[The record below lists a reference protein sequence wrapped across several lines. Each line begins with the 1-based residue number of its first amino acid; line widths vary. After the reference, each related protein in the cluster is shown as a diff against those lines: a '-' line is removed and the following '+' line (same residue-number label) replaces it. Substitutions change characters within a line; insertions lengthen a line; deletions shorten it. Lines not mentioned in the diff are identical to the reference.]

1 MGKYRITQEKLRPY
15 VWRRHKPHLSGKFV
29 VQRLSRRQKKG
40 NMDYIQRW
48 SGRLEFC
55 IGKTSVTADLICP
68 KFAELSWLTMP
79 GVPGIYFH
87 SLFGSRNYPEGV
99 ETSGIKR
106 RINREKFDFDSFMSE
121 MEKSGSHRKK
131 VYERYKKLL
140 KLRKKLPQLNPYS
153 DFSFPFISDTVFAIR
168 RKNLLAL
175 FNFSGKTQKTEI
187 KDIQT
192 DLLTG
197 QKYKN
202 NLLPWQCV
210 WLVRWIFL
218 ISTKKKRI
226 FFKIRFKKIIRHRAT
241 LPQSNVQYHR
251 RWGP

>member
-1 MGKYRITQEKLRPY
+1 M
-15 VWRRHKPHLSGKFV
+15 S
-29 VQRLSRRQKKG
+29 
-40 NMDYIQRW
+40 
-48 SGRLEFC
+48 
-55 IGKTSVTADLICP
+55 
-68 KFAELSWLTMP
+68 

-87 SLFGSRNYPEGV
+87 SLFGSRNYPKGV
-99 ETSGIKR
+99 EASGIKR

-121 MEKSGSHRKK
+121 MKKSGSHRKR

-192 DLLTG
+192 DLVTG

-202 NLLPWQCV
+202 NLLLWQCV
-210 WLVRWIFL
+210 WLVR
-218 ISTKKKRI
+218 
-226 FFKIRFKKIIRHRAT
+226 
-241 LPQSNVQYHR
+241 
-251 RWGP
+251 